1 MSCMSNQLR
10 QRRNQRRGIKFT
22 VMLCGPE
29 GSGKTTFIN
38 TLCGRE
44 VVHGK
49 EAIDP
54 INANK
59 EPGISFRSIFEELPD
74 DNNGILTLKFIDT
87 PGFGDNID
95 NSRCFKEISSYI
107 EEQFDDLVAE
117 ESRIK
122 RNPKFTD
129 NRVHALIY
137 FIIATGHGLREMD
150 IEFMKLMATKV
161 NIIPVISKADALT
174 PDELELNKRL
184 IMEDI
189 DHYNIPIYHFPSD
202 TDSDEE
208 STTQNNSLRSLLPF
222 AIIGSTN
229 LIKVKGKSIL
239 VREYPWGYVDIEN
252 SKYSDLPVLKQVLL
266 ETHLNDLKETTSDF
280 LYESYRTEKLS
291 RDLPSAST
299 SPSIDR
305 SRQGASFEEDSV
317 TSTSYLAREEQLRA
331 EEEKLRA
338 IEQKVQEEIAQ
349 KRRELL
355 KREEELR
362 QLEIKLKNE
371 SIGSDSPVKTEQT
384 A

>member
-1 MSCMSNQLR
+1 
-10 QRRNQRRGIKFT
+10 
-22 VMLCGPE
+22 MLCGPQ

-44 VVHGK
+44 VVK
-49 EAIDP
+49 REDDIDSA
-54 INANK
+54 NAHK
-59 EPGISFRSIFEELPD
+59 EPGIAFRSIFEELPD
-74 DNNGILTLKFIDT
+74 DNNGVLTLKFIDT

-95 NSRCFKEISSYI
+95 NSHCFKEISSYI
-107 EEQFDDLVAE
+107 EDQFDDVLAE

-122 RNPKFTD
+122 RNPKFAD

-137 FIIATGHGLREMD
+137 FIIATGHGLRELD

-174 PDELELNKRL
+174 PDELELNKRM
-184 IMEDI
+184 IVEDI

-202 TDSDEE
+202 SDSDEE

-229 LIKVKGKSIL
+229 LIKVKGKSVL
-239 VREYPWGYVDIEN
+239 VREYPWGYVDVEN
-252 SKYSDLPVLKQVLL
+252 TQYSDLPVLKQVLL
-266 ETHLNDLKETTSDF
+266 ETHLNDLKETTSVF

-299 SPSIDR
+299 SPSVDR
-305 SRQGASFEEDSV
+305 TRRAGTFTSIEDESV
-317 TSTSYLAREEQLRA
+317 TSSSYLAREEQLRA
-331 EEEKLRA
+331 EEEKLRS

-362 QLEIKLKNE
+362 QLEIRLKSEANGIDV
-371 SIGSDSPVKTEQT
+371 SVKAEQT